1 MTQTHDE
8 WALPAATPG
17 RNTLPGD
24 PIRLFHSHRGR
35 PYAFPLNVIA
45 AQDDLFDELGVSGLL
60 ARAAPPNQMT
70 VIIAVEEGMMAPVR
84 KVLDELALQ
93 ARNNAGFAS
102 VTTAA
107 EHIERARAISD
118 GRNGMLVH
126 LGHML
131 RTAARA
137 PARDAAETLFATAE
151 RMRKEQ
157 ETRTPVIH

>member
-1 MTQTHDE
+1 MTQPHDE
-8 WALPAATPG
+8 WALPAATPK
-17 RNTLPGD
+17 RNQLPD
-24 PIRLFHSHRGR
+24 ETIRLFHSHRGR

-45 AQDDLFDELGVSGLL
+45 AHDDLFDQIGVSGLL
-60 ARAAPPNQMT
+60 SRTAPPGKMT
-70 VIIAVEEGMMAPVR
+70 VIIAVEEGMMTPVR
-84 KVLDELALQ
+84 KVLEELAIQ

-126 LGHML
+126 LGHQL

-137 PARDAAETLFATAE
+137 PARDAAERLFATAE
-151 RMRKEQ
+151 NIRREQ
-157 ETRTPVIH
+157 ETRTPVLF

>member
-1 MTQTHDE
+1 MTHTHDD
-8 WALPAATPG
+8 WALPAATPS

-35 PYAFPLNVIA
+35 PYAFPLNVVTA
-45 AQDDLFDELGVSGLL
+45 EDDLFDDLGVSGLL
-60 ARAAPPNQMT
+60 ATTAPPDQMT

-84 KVLDELALQ
+84 KVLDEMALQ
-93 ARNNAGFAS
+93 ARSNAGFAS
-102 VTTAA
+102 IATAA

-118 GRNGMLVH
+118 GRNGMLAH
-126 LGHML
+126 LGRLL

-137 PARDAAETLFATAE
+137 PARDAAETLFATTE

-157 ETRTPVIH
+157 ETRTPVLP